1 MAEVFRPK
9 FHATWLCSSIY
20 TCLCTVHVTFT
31 KSSII
36 LWFRKPHS
44 IYTSILK
51 STFSRCDQTVS
62 FKMLSH
68 DYRTQLHLWKG
79 GKGKWNSL
87 NDNCWKERR
96 YGERW
101 WIREKEI
108 CAITNDMKLVKF
120 NTWRNAG
127 RVHSCLLFDSL
138 HDRHGKASIHF
149 SVFWPSPT
157 PPHWR
162 IQKYLLHPTL
172 PRKPSPGAYPEIYI
186 FALNLPSHPCKV
198 VYP

>member
-1 MAEVFRPK
+1 MYSACD
-9 FHATWLCSSIY
+9 FHQVIYYFYDLGNLTVYIHPFLIQPFPDASSQ
-20 TCLCTVHVTFT
+20 F
-31 KSSII
+31 
-36 LWFRKPHS
+36 
-44 IYTSILK
+44 
-51 STFSRCDQTVS
+51 
-62 FKMLSH
+62 LSK
-68 DYRTQLHLWKG
+68 YNRMTRTQLHLWKG

-127 RVHSCLLFDSL
+127 KVHSCLLFDSL
-138 HDRHGKASIHF
+138 HDKHGKASIHF

-172 PRKPSPGAYPEIYI
+172 PTKPSPGAYPEIYI
-186 FALNLPSHPCKV
+186 FALNLPSHPSKV
-198 VYP
+198 VYPEAKKGRNPP